1 MSKKM
6 TVASVVVAVV
16 LVLTAFSWAEEMTK
30 ININTATVEELTQLK
45 GVGEKLAAK
54 IVDYRTQNGP
64 FEMVEDIMKV
74 PGIGQK
80 VLDNN
85 MDRMSVE

>member
-1 MSKKM
+1 MRKTM

-54 IVDYRTQNGP
+54 IVDYRTQNEP
-64 FEMVEDIMKV
+64 FKMVEDIMKV

-85 MDRMSVE
+85 IDRMSVE

>member
-1 MSKKM
+1 MKKKR
-6 TVASVVVAVV
+6 TVASVAVAIV
-16 LVLTAFSWAEEMTK
+16 LVLTAFSWAAEMTK
-30 ININTATVEELTQLK
+30 ININTATIEELTQLK

-64 FEMVEDIMKV
+64 FKMVEDIMKV

-80 VLDNN
+80 LLDNN
-85 MDRMSVE
+85 LDRMTVE